1 MPVKQNGFKAWISCG
16 DDKVT
21 SQSIELGA
29 DRTEVT
35 CWIAS
40 EAGKEFSVNWIRPAH
55 LWRTAMRGEV
65 LVDDIKCRGII
76 MHKTNTPGCIY
87 SREGLTTSS
96 KTVKPFI
103 FGRTGEFFSFEACV
117 VGAHGNGSSATPP
130 TGEIKLT
137 IWRVAVTRQENDR
150 AHVTTPGDR
159 AASKVQLGTERGRQR
174 TTNNLKT
181 RRLDSEP
188 LVTFT
193 FKYQPGYKDFQKS
206 REGYRAGGDVKE
218 EEGESDTDE
227 VDEEDDSDEEDE
239 DGDEEEVQA

>member
-16 DDKVT
+16 DDEIA
-21 SQSIELGA
+21 SQSIGLSA
-29 DRTEVT
+29 DGTEVT

-55 LWRTAMRGEV
+55 LWSTVMRGEV

-76 MHKTNTPGCIY
+76 MHKTNTPRGIY

-96 KTVKPFI
+96 KTIKPFV
-103 FGRTGEFFSFEACV
+103 FGPADVASP
-117 VGAHGNGSSATPP
+117 HGSGSSATLPA
-130 TGEIKLT
+130 GEIKLT
-137 IWRVAVTRQENDR
+137 IWRVVVTRQENDR

-206 REGYRAGGDVKE
+206 REGYKAGGDTKE
-218 EEGESDTDE
+218 EEGGSDMDE
-227 VDEEDDSDEEDE
+227 DDEEDDEEDDSDEEDE
-239 DGDEEEVQA
+239 DDNEEDVQA